1 MPCALDTNLCPNC
14 LADKTVL
21 VHCAQDG
28 AGVLVYIAVAGPP
41 CVAHTHAPVSGRER
55 VSVLVA
61 DHDKW
66 TRLNLSTML
75 DDAGFHVEQ
84 ASNGVS
90 AMRIAE
96 VAQPQI
102 VLLRHNLP
110 ELGAVDVLHMLR
122 TDRRT
127 RHCAV
132 LQLQDWTIADDDLD
146 SDGLLNLPC
155 HPVELLA
162 TVVNALETRHAV
174 RGSVAQSQADVGV
187 PMRSVS
193 ASMRAWPL
201 VATGTAQATSRMRN
215 AGRSG

>member
-1 MPCALDTNLCPNC
+1 M
-14 LADKTVL
+14 
-21 VHCAQDG
+21 
-28 AGVLVYIAVAGPP
+28 
-41 CVAHTHAPVSGRER
+41 SERER
-55 VSVLVA
+55 ISVLVA

-66 TRLNLSTML
+66 TRLNLATML
-75 DDAGFHVEQ
+75 DDAGFQVEQ

-90 AMRIAE
+90 AVRIAE
-96 VAQPQI
+96 IAQPQI

-110 ELGAVDVLHMLR
+110 ELGAVDVLHMMR

-132 LQLQDWTIADDDLD
+132 LQLHDCTSAEDELD

-162 TVVNALETRHAV
+162 TVVDALETRHGV
-174 RGSVAQSQADVGV
+174 RGSAAQNQVPTGV

-193 ASMRAWPL
+193 ASIRAWPL
-201 VATGTAQATSRMRN
+201 VATGAAQATSRMRN
-215 AGRSG
+215 AGRSGKCRRSSDIDTL

>member
-1 MPCALDTNLCPNC
+1 M
-14 LADKTVL
+14 
-21 VHCAQDG
+21 
-28 AGVLVYIAVAGPP
+28 
-41 CVAHTHAPVSGRER
+41 
-55 VSVLVA
+55 LVA

-90 AMRIAE
+90 AMRLAE
-96 VAQPQI
+96 ISQPQI

-132 LQLQDWTIADDDLD
+132 LQLQDCTIAADELD

-155 HPVELLA
+155 HP
-162 TVVNALETRHAV
+162 
-174 RGSVAQSQADVGV
+174 
-187 PMRSVS
+187 S

-201 VATGTAQATSRMRN
+201 VATGAAQATSRIRN

>member
-1 MPCALDTNLCPNC
+1 M
-14 LADKTVL
+14 
-21 VHCAQDG
+21 
-28 AGVLVYIAVAGPP
+28 AVAGRPP
-41 CVAHTHAPVSGRER
+41 APHTHGPVSGRER
-55 VSVLVA
+55 ISVLVA

-75 DDAGFHVEQ
+75 DEAGFQVEQ

-90 AMRIAE
+90 AVRIAE
-96 VAQPQI
+96 IAQPQI

-110 ELGAVDVLHMLR
+110 ELGAVDVLYMLR

-132 LQLQDWTIADDDLD
+132 LQLQDCTIADDELD

-162 TVVNALETRHAV
+162 TVVDALETRHAV
-174 RGSVAQSQADVGV
+174 RGSVAESQAEVGV

-193 ASMRAWPL
+193 ASARGAWPL
-201 VATGTAQATSRMRN
+201 VATGAAQATSRMRN
-215 AGRSG
+215 AGRSGKCLRSSDIDTL